1 MVSVMFKSTVQPTPL
16 KGHLTMPKLCPYYR
30 GSFVQHLA
38 DHLVINLRNL
48 THTHTAVVTFHWNAT
63 EDQMGVHF
71 ICFTAKDHTSLL
83 SAPLCLT
90 VVIGSNFEVRLI
102 GWFVLVWKYEVHKRK
117 D

>member
-30 GSFVQHLA
+30 GFLCTA
-38 DHLVINLRNL
+38 FGVINLRNL
-48 THTHTAVVTFHWNAT
+48 SHTHTAVVTFHWNAT

-71 ICFTAKDHTSLL
+71 ICFTAKDHTALL

-90 VVIGSNFEVRLI
+90 VVIGSSFEVRLI
-102 GWFVLVWKYEVHKRK
+102 GWFVLVGKYEVHKSK